1 MGNNYRIRTDFG
13 SDKNI
18 RININQNFDFLE
30 ILSLKLKQDDVY
42 TRFCADYGVVA
53 GRVIVN
59 GGYGVPNANVS
70 IFIPLSEQDE
80 NDVVISTLYPYK
92 RVDQKNEDGYR
103 YNLLPYRPE
112 YGGHTPTGTFPDRE
126 DLLTRQEVLEVY
138 EKYYKFTAKTNES
151 GDFMIV
157 GVPLGIQT
165 IVMDL
170 DLSNIGCFS
179 LRPADLIRA
188 GLAGPG
194 QFNGNQFKSST
205 DLDSLPQIVNFKK
218 DIDVSSFWGEEELCN
233 IGITRVDFDLR
244 ELGIEIKP
252 QAVFMGSILSTSNED
267 FLKTT
272 CKPKKDV
279 GNLCDLVTGE
289 GKILAIRQ
297 TIGYD
302 STGRP
307 VLEQFNLENGGDVI
321 DENGTWLVE
330 VPMNLDYV
338 ITNEFGE
345 QVISNDPSI
354 GIPTKGKYRF
364 RIQYQNEAGMENDIM
379 RGDYL
384 VPNIKEWGWTSSNIN
399 GPDTF
404 TAAQLD
410 AQKKSYAFSL
420 DWNDYGDLT
429 TTLGQQM
436 VQDAIN
442 CEDKF
447 YEFTFN
453 KVYTIANFVDR
464 WKWGFNRSRH
474 LGIKE
479 ITDRRCTTTNNRFPV
494 NDGVRNFDF
503 IFFLFNLFVTIL
515 TPVFVALIPIL
526 HLLALLWPILK
537 WVLVFVIPGLL
548 GFFAFSAFQDAYT
561 SAVSIAPAFG
571 FIAWSI
577 VKGIIYLTAAGVFIA
592 KVAPLLVA
600 FKFKGIN
607 LPMMSYPDCEACP
620 CDSPDLDTPDVTG
633 GIFSSGSQTQGSI
646 GPYTIYN
653 RPNNSILADLN
664 SNDFWSRIPN
674 TTICAVDGDGE
685 QIYQDGCPN
694 WFCKIKPNE
703 YGGTNTQEANKAAA
717 DSVGVRYGIAGFQT
731 GVLKGVPIT
740 EVFSNSGNDRY
751 IFNKNITLSQS
762 LNMANLRAR
771 YFETT
776 APNRITTTINNG
788 IPFTDSVLVLLV
800 DNQVINQYQTGSI
813 VSFYNPSNINDIN
826 LVSGNTNSFGTNA
839 ITGSV
844 TTATTIQLTYTNPS
858 NGSVVGPININITGE
873 TLEKEYKF
881 KTGIEYFQV
890 ITGITA
896 SNANIF
902 ANGNNTI
909 DQCSPTLDQTNLIRK
924 YILNKLQVVGYD
936 PPGPGGTNVED
947 EIINPLT
954 IVGEGWKDLGLIFLT
969 RGVDV
974 YTDTQDIKYDLSLL
988 FGRPQGTIV
997 VSGKYN
1003 MNIPLQPNNDSSTYK
1018 WDYKTPQTHSL
1029 SYSQSGVFYEPYNF
1043 VTSDFSS
1050 VTTTQLRYYSSLD
1063 KSNVTTFK
1071 PDNGPGVGFLSTYI
1085 SQANGTSLINN
1096 TIKFNLVGTIQDQG
1110 RVDGGSLIAS
1120 SYAST
1125 GTAPNNRFF
1134 GSNQIN
1140 NGSMNARVYAPTYS
1154 NTLSHTIPTGVNPK
1168 LVLRSD
1174 RLPTSDSTQTN
1185 NNNSFSL
1192 HQNDNFT
1199 IYVVGISN
1207 STANPSEGNTASDS
1221 TNNSGDFSGD
1231 TPSVQDSVLS
1241 TFSCEGM
1248 VPLKCY
1254 DYDSNG
1260 EFIVKS
1266 PCDDNDPQVVQGGC
1280 YKFVQKPYLVGI
1292 GKDIK
1297 NFAEWK
1303 SRFRMMFGACR
1314 GVFSHVFQNNW
1325 VNGTLYMF
1333 SFKKKTIFNF
1343 VGQPKKYKFCGT
1355 LDNSFR
1361 PGQGP
1366 IYYTEGTTNSLFYRS
1381 SPYDGTNFIGQE
1393 PRKKDLSGNWQS
1405 AGFKGMNDKNLFFPT
1420 TIMDMGSRDE
1430 FVREICFNPAL
1441 EAYFVD
1447 EVKSTSFNETADI
1460 LQLFFVSRLVSS
1472 NFLQNLIGAGD
1483 ASINKLFS
1491 RSEDRMDGD
1500 IVQMFSIN
1508 SEFGIEPFSED
1519 EYDQPSD
1526 LYVAGGTG
1534 ADPLMGIFFQSNREL
1549 RALASPGALVFSPT
1563 LVSNFGYPNS
1573 QEVPMYKWKAA
1584 TTTTIFGNDQN
1595 DWVTSANQNN
1605 AGNGFF
1611 SENYQDL
1618 SFVQSPYS
1626 PYFNNGPTGGQGYIY
1641 QQNGQ
1646 ESPWPASQSD
1656 KFIVG
1661 APYHFYF
1668 GLNVGK
1674 SAINRYITKYI
1685 LNTNG

>member
-537 WVLVFVIPGLL
+537 WFLAILFPAFLVYQSVLFGV
-548 GFFAFSAFQDAYT
+548 D
-561 SAVSIAPAFG
+561 AVSAWPAVG
-571 FIAWSI
+571 LAIWS
-577 VKGIIYLTAAGVFIA
+577 GIKSLLFLAAATAFAI

-620 CDSPDLDTPDVTG
+620 CDSGDLDTPEITG
-633 GIFSSGSQTQGSI
+633 TAFGSTGSGGSQTANYGS
-646 GPYTIYN
+646 YVVNN
-653 RPNNSILADLN
+653 RGNSSFLADTN
-664 SNDFWSRIPN
+664 SGYMWGELAGDPTN
-674 TTICAVDGDGE
+674 TAPVGMNPDG
-685 QIYQDGCPN
+685 
-694 WFCKIKPNE
+694 
-703 YGGTNTQEANKAAA
+703 YGGGAQTEQNKYNA
-717 DSVGVRYGIAGFQT
+717 DINGFRYAIAGYPT
-731 GVLKGVPIT
+731 APEIGTPVVSI
-740 EVFSNSGNDRY
+740 FSDSQYVQAAG
-751 IFNKNITLSQS
+751 IPLSQS
-762 LNMANLRAR
+762 LNLANIRER
-771 YFETT
+771 YFDTT
-776 APNRITTTINNG
+776 AQNIVQTTVNNPG
-788 IPFTDSVLVLLV
+788 YPSQPFTDNILVVLCDPGTYNTYKNGDLISF
-800 DNQVINQYQTGSI
+800 INPENNTIIS
-813 VSFYNPSNINDIN
+813 DIN
-826 LVSGNTNSFGTNA
+826 NVSGVTNQFGTNA
-839 ITGSV
+839 ITGTAVTSTTVFNKTITYLQPNGSV
-844 TTATTIQLTYTNPS
+844 SSPITLRLTATT
-858 NGSVVGPININITGE
+858 E
-873 TLEKEYKF
+873 EKEYKY
-881 KTGIEYFQV
+881 KGGIEYFQV
-890 ITGITA
+890 ITGMTT
-896 SNANIF
+896 NQANGLLSGNQSLLRKYFFGKTQKIYYERS
-902 ANGNNTI
+902 NGNN
-909 DQCSPTLDQTNLIRK
+909 DDVTLNQLTSMGDSWKNLEV
-924 YILNKLQVVGYD
+924 L
-936 PPGPGGTNVED
+936 
-947 EIINPLT
+947 
-954 IVGEGWKDLGLIFLT
+954 FLV
-969 RGVDV
+969 RGVDPF
-974 YTDTQDIKYDLSLL
+974 TEKQKIKYDLSKL
-988 FGRPQGTIV
+988 FGYSLGSDTV
-997 VSGKYN
+997 FVEGNYFL
-1003 MNIPLQPNNDSSTYK
+1003 NIPIQPNSGSGSWYTGNR
-1018 WDYKTPQTHSL
+1018 TPEAHTNNINTPLYH
-1029 SYSQSGVFYEPYNF
+1029 EPFNF
-1043 VTSDFSS
+1043 NLDITSFSPI
-1050 VTTTQLRYYSSLD
+1050 TTKVINYYSSLD
-1063 KSNVTTFK
+1063 RSVDTFK
-1071 PDNGPGVGFLSTYI
+1071 PYSNNDYQLETLTTTSGPVSDSSNIIQTITFDHTNARQGV
-1085 SQANGTSLINN
+1085 
-1096 TIKFNLVGTIQDQG
+1096 VE
-1110 RVDGGSLIAS
+1110 GGSFI
-1120 SYAST
+1120 
-1125 GTAPNNRFF
+1125 G
-1134 GSNQIN
+1134 GSNQTGNIFGTLSN
-1140 NGSMNARVYAPTYS
+1140 YNARVYAPKY
-1154 NTLSHTIPTGVNPK
+1154 NGIILTINSTNPK
-1168 LVLRSD
+1168 IIVRSD
-1174 RLPTSDSTQTN
+1174 RLPTSDKLQN
-1185 NNNSFSL
+1185 LGNNSFTL
-1192 HQNDNFT
+1192 HQNDNFAV
-1199 IYVVGISN
+1199 YRLD
-1207 STANPSEGNTASDS
+1207 STDPFSNPSEGNTASDS

-1231 TPSVQDSVLS
+1231 TQSAQDSVLS

-1254 DYDSNG
+1254 GYDSNN
-1260 EFIVKS
+1260 EFIVLT
-1266 PCDDNDPQVVQGGC
+1266 PCSDNDPKVVEGGC
-1280 YKFVQKPYLVGI
+1280 YKFIQKPYLVGI

-1333 SFKKKTIFNF
+1333 SFKKKTIFNV

-1500 IVQMFSIN
+1500 VVQMFSIN

-1519 EYDQPSD
+1519 EYDQAND

-1549 RALASPGALVFSPT
+1549 RALASPGSLVFSPT

-1584 TTTTIFGNDQN
+1584 TTTTIFGNELN
-1595 DWVTSANQNN
+1595 DWVTTANQNN
-1605 AGNGFF
+1605 TGNGFF